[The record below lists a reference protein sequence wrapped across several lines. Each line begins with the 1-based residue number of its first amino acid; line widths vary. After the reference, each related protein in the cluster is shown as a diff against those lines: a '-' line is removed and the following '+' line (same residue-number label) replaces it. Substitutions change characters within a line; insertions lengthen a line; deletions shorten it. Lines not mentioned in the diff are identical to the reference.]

1 MSKGEY
7 GRMQIREGDTL
18 IYSARPIPGNEGAI
32 WRTINRL
39 FQQGC
44 KVVYDSATPIH
55 VSGHAYQEELK
66 MMINLTKPFYIAPV
80 HGEPRHQ
87 FLYNQI
93 AAGMGYPDH
102 RRFTLEAGIPLVMDE
117 KKAYLGEAVATGR
130 VLVDN
135 SGTPGVTDEV
145 LRDRYNVANDGLI
158 IISIAVD
165 TTHGEIVG
173 DLNLMAKGFHGP
185 SGILDQA
192 KDVLIDLL
200 SSMNPS
206 DIKDLNK
213 VKTESA
219 DLVRKFLGKRIK
231 LRPLIVP
238 SVIEV

>member
-1 MSKGEY
+1 
-7 GRMQIREGDTL
+7 
-18 IYSARPIPGNEGAI
+18 
-32 WRTINRL
+32 
-39 FQQGC
+39 
-44 KVVYDSATPIH
+44 
-55 VSGHAYQEELK
+55 
-66 MMINLTKPFYIAPV
+66 
-80 HGEPRHQ
+80 
-87 FLYNQI
+87 
-93 AAGMGYPDH
+93 
-102 RRFTLEAGIPLVMDE
+102 MDD

-173 DLNLMAKGFHGP
+173 DLNLMSKGFHGP
-185 SGILDQA
+185 AGILDQA